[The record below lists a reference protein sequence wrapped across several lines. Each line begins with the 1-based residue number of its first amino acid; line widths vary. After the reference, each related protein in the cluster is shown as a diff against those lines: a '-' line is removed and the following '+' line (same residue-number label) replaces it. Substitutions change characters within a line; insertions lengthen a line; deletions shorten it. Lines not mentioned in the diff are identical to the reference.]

1 MKICFLI
8 VVTFICSVTQSQN
21 LVANSSFEDANICAE
36 HHDKCAPA
44 AWFSVWRAVYGYF
57 VINSVPAATGSR
69 YINIII
75 GNSENTH
82 RSYWQTMLLHK
93 LEKGKRYKIN
103 MSINGWNREP
113 NLNDIGIYFADS
125 LIFFDVDSFLK
136 RDNHIGF
143 LDAKVKRLK
152 NGWFKLEKEFV
163 ATDNNQFLVVG
174 NFSPANYQEIAKKRH
189 PGSLYLCMLIDDVF
203 VTPVEK
209 IACEDCSKN
218 KDSLYSI
225 TQRHLRNEIQAVPGD
240 TVTAIA
246 KADKID
252 TLIINDILFPF
263 SSYTLSSPDTLER
276 FRGIFQRQGI
286 KRIKVT
292 GYTDDIGT
300 EKANQEL
307 SRKRA
312 AEIARILSLKFGIS
326 SSVIEVEGQ
335 GISTEYKD
343 KRKNRRVE
351 IYIYH

>member
-8 VVTFICSVTQSQN
+8 VGTFICRVTQSQN
-21 LVANSSFEDANICAE
+21 LVANYSFEDPNICAE
-36 HHDKCAPA
+36 HHDKCSPA
-44 AWFSVWRAVYGYF
+44 AWFSVLREVYGYF

-125 LIFFDVDSFLK
+125 LIFYDVDSFLQ
-136 RDNHIGF
+136 RDNYTGF
-143 LDAKVKRLK
+143 LDAKVKRLI
-152 NGWFKLEKEFV
+152 NGWFRLEKEFV
-163 ATDNNQFLVVG
+163 ATDNSQFLVVG
-174 NFSPANYQEIAKKRH
+174 NFSPANYQDIAKKRH
-189 PGSLYLCMLIDDVF
+189 SGSPYLCMLIDDVF

-209 IACEDCSKN
+209 IACADCLKT

-225 TQRHLRNEIQAVPGD
+225 TQRHLRNEIQAVPVD
-240 TVTAIA
+240 TVKALA
-246 KADKID
+246 KEDKID
-252 TLIINDILFPF
+252 TIIINDILFPF
-263 SSYTLSSPDTLER
+263 SSYRLSNPDALER
-276 FRGIFQRQGI
+276 FRGIFPKQGI
-286 KRIKVT
+286 KRIRVA
-292 GYTDDIGT
+292 GYTDNIGT
-300 EKANQEL
+300 EKANKEL

-312 AEIARILSLKFGIS
+312 VEIARVLSLKFGIPS
-326 SSVIEVEGQ
+326 SAIEAEGQ
-335 GISTEYKD
+335 GISTEYED
-343 KRKNRRVE
+343 KSKNRRVE